1 MIGNFFFK
9 SDTPAKQKTT
19 FTMKKKSI
27 YIKSTN
33 QPASVEHNSTPV
45 SIVLLLQNF
54 ANYLFF
60 SHKQNKKN
68 VFWIMEEGLEKLFFS
83 LNELFFKSQ
92 SNKKNICHAVISG
105 TIFNSILFFSNYSL
119 TSQIIFR
126 TPCQKKSVNPML
138 AVFQEV

>member
-1 MIGNFFFK
+1 MIGNLFLNQTLRPNK
-9 SDTPAKQKTT
+9 RQPLLWRRSL
-19 FTMKKKSI
+19 FTSK
-27 YIKSTN
+27 
-33 QPASVEHNSTPV
+33 
-45 SIVLLLQNF
+45 VLISRRLWNTIQRLCQL
-54 ANYLFF
+54 YYCYRISPIIFF

-83 LNELFFKSQ
+83 LNELFFKVSPT
-92 SNKKNICHAVISG
+92 KNICHAVISG

-138 AVFQEV
+138 AVF

>member
-60 SHKQNKKN
+60 SQTKQKN

-83 LNELFFKSQ
+83 LNELFFKVSPT
-92 SNKKNICHAVISG
+92 KNICHAVISG
-105 TIFNSILFFSNYSL
+105 TIFNSILFFSIYSL